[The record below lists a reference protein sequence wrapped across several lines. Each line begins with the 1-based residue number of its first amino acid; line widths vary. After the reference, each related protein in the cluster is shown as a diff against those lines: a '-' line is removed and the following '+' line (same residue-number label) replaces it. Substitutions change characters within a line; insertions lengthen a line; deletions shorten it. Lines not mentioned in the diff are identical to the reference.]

1 MNVAQYDN
9 CTVTRQT
16 PGAIPVLPY
25 SEIVQKILGKKYD
38 LSLVYT
44 NTATAT
50 HLNESYK
57 HHSGPANI
65 LSFPLTTTEGEIF
78 ITLARARS
86 DAKKF
91 EQSYQHHLL
100 FLIIHGALHLAG
112 HVHGN
117 TMEQLEKKWMSY
129 FVPKL

>member
-25 SEIVQKILGKKYD
+25 TEIVQKVLGKKYD
-38 LSLVYT
+38 LSLVFT
-44 NTATAT
+44 NLKTATE
-50 HLNESYK
+50 LNETYK
-57 HHSGPANI
+57 HHDGPANI
-65 LSFPLTTTEGEIF
+65 LSFPLTTTEGEMF
-78 ITLARARS
+78 ISLTRARTE
-86 DAKKF
+86 AKKF
-91 EQSYQHHLL
+91 GRSYQLHLL
-100 FLIIHGALHLAG
+100 FLLVHGALHLAG

-117 TMEQLEKKWMSY
+117 TMEQLEKKWMNY